1 MSDDRGTLGTNLLFF
16 LLGAAAGAVV
26 VALTTPKKGPELRE
40 DVKELVGRLKRRVQ
54 VAREAGSQEGQA
66 GEAGEAGEEETRG

>member
-40 DVKELVGRLKRRVQ
+40 DVKDLVGRLKRRV
-54 VAREAGSQEGQA
+54 REARSAVEPEEPGEG
-66 GEAGEAGEEETRG
+66 ETGG